1 MVQQRQ
7 PWTATVGDDFTSH
20 HLVLLVTKLNESIK
34 SNVRIQ
40 CHHKSIL
47 DQLSQIHEKV
57 LTSGKISKE
66 CDVLLDGDLIKTIVK
81 LLDSTKN
88 DVIIHRC
95 FELVQSVTLHANKP
109 HYVTIEYVSM

>member
-1 MVQQRQ
+1 MEQR
-7 PWTATVGDDFTSH
+7 WTATVGDEFTSH
-20 HLVLLVTKLNESIK
+20 HLVVLVNKLNESIK
-34 SNVRIQ
+34 SNVQ

-47 DQLSQIHEKV
+47 NQLSQIHEKV
-57 LTSGKISKE
+57 FTSDKISKQ
-66 CDVLLDGDLIKTIVK
+66 CNVLLDADIIKTIVK

-95 FELVQSVTLHANKP
+95 FELLQSVTLHANKP